1 MSFFRKERVFRGNL
15 LELPIPKLKHPKNY
29 KFINFKKMNLME
41 VPIDYVNLD
50 NRQKVIDH
58 HLKLHIKA
66 NQIIKGV
73 FHPFSLRLLD
83 NFNIFNY
90 HNIFQSI
97 QERIIESET
106 FALFSEIRDI
116 QDSYLKYSYIEDLKD
131 FIPEVDINSWGNI
144 FLNFISNV
152 NFTFSTNIIKKILPQ
167 TKIFIERYFRKEN
180 SSEYKEEFNTD
191 IIFEEEIKEDWIEL
205 LNLDLLSE
213 RKKIFSYITNNCLL
227 KTFLK
232 SENSYEQIKK
242 AEAISFLEKEGRI
255 QLIKDGSLLRI
266 KTNYKNLN
274 RKSHPRS
281 LVICTY
287 NKL

>member
-1 MSFFRKERVFRGNL
+1 MSFFRKERVFKGNL

-50 NRQKVIDH
+50 NRQKAIDH

-66 NQIIKGV
+66 NQIIKGD

-83 NFNIFNY
+83 NFNVFNY
-90 HNIFQSI
+90 HNILQSI

-152 NFTFSTNIIKKILPQ
+152 NFTFSTNIIKKIFHQ
-167 TKIFIERYFRKEN
+167 TKIYIER
-180 SSEYKEEFNTD
+180 
-191 IIFEEEIKEDWIEL
+191 
-205 LNLDLLSE
+205 
-213 RKKIFSYITNNCLL
+213 
-227 KTFLK
+227 
-232 SENSYEQIKK
+232 
-242 AEAISFLEKEGRI
+242 
-255 QLIKDGSLLRI
+255 
-266 KTNYKNLN
+266 
-274 RKSHPRS
+274 
-281 LVICTY
+281 
-287 NKL
+287 

>member
-1 MSFFRKERVFRGNL
+1 MNFFRKGRVFKGNI
-15 LELPIPKLKHPKNY
+15 LELPIPILKHPKNY
-29 KFINFKKMNLME
+29 KFINFKKINLME
-41 VPIDYVNLD
+41 DPIDYVNLD
-50 NRQKVIDH
+50 NRQKAIDH

-66 NQIIKGV
+66 NQIIKGD

-83 NFNIFNY
+83 NFDVFNY
-90 HNIFQSI
+90 HNMLQSI

-116 QDSYLKYSYIEDLKD
+116 QDSYLKYSYMEDLKD
-131 FIPEVDINSWGNI
+131 FIPEVDIDSWGNI

-191 IIFEEEIKEDWIEL
+191 IIFEEETKEDWIEL

-213 RKKIFSYITNNCLL
+213 RKKIFSLIANNCLL

-232 SENSYEQIKK
+232 SENSYERIKK

-255 QLIKDGSLLRI
+255 QLIKDGSLLKI
-266 KTNYKNLN
+266 KTNYKNWN

-281 LVICTY
+281 LVISTY